1 MFHNRLLIAFLII
14 LSACAPS
21 QVKITPAKSAPSP
34 VPSFTATAPASTLTP
49 IPTLI
54 PTATMT
60 FSDAI
65 YPYTIAGLRERE
77 YPGGKIEVVGILD
90 QTESY
95 SRYLIRY
102 PSDDLTITGIMQ
114 IPAQGKPPYP
124 VIVMNHGFFPR
135 TEYVA
140 GDGTDRAAEF
150 LNKRGYLTLAPDYRS
165 WGQSDSG
172 PSLFYSGLAIDV
184 VNLLAA
190 IPSIPEADASR
201 VGLWGHSMG
210 GGVTMKVL
218 TITGGRVVPSD
229 SEERTETT
237 VRAAVLYST
246 VSADQADVLSHWGLG
261 CFGNAIEGERR
272 SDCNSSDVIPL
283 DLPPALLDAYYV
295 AASDPATLSE
305 ISPIH
310 HLDLITVPVQI
321 HFGTRDGEVMSGT
334 PPEWSKKL
342 YQAFLDAGK
351 PAKLFAYEGQRHSFI
366 GDAWFNFMNE
376 VARFF
381 DDNVKNVP

>member
-1 MFHNRLLIAFLII
+1 M
-14 LSACAPS
+14 
-21 QVKITPAKSAPSP
+21 PAA
-34 VPSFTATAPASTLTP
+34 TATLN
-49 IPTLI
+49 
-54 PTATMT
+54 

-65 YPYTIAGLRERE
+65 HPYTIAGLRARKFQS
-77 YPGGKIEVVGILD
+77 GDVEVLGVLD
-90 QTESY
+90 QTADY
-95 SRYLIRY
+95 TRYLIRY
-102 PSDDLTITGIMQ
+102 PSDGLDITGIMQ
-114 IPAQGKPPYP
+114 IHAQGQPPYP
-124 VIVMNHGFFPR
+124 VIVMSHGFFAR

-150 LNKRGYLTLAPDYRS
+150 LNKHGYLTIAPDYRS

-184 VNLLAA
+184 VNLLTA

-201 VGLWGHSMG
+201 VGIWGHSMG

-218 TITGGRVVPSD
+218 TIIGDNPSAGVGAP
-229 SEERTETT
+229 RPI

-246 VSADQADVLSHWGLG
+246 VSADQGDVLTRWGLG
-261 CFGNAIEGERR
+261 CFGSVVEGEGRA
-272 SDCNSSDVIPL
+272 DCNSSDVIPL
-283 DLPPALLDAYYV
+283 DLPPALLDAYYI
-295 AASDPATLSE
+295 AANNPETLSA

-310 HLDLITVPVQI
+310 HLDFVTVPVQI
-321 HFGTRDGEVMSGT
+321 HFGTRDGEETSGT

-366 GDAWFNFMNE
+366 GDAWFRFME
-376 VARFF
+376 ETVRFF
-381 DDNVKNVP
+381 DDNVKNAP